1 MVEYIESGQLVMEV
15 WGSQKEV
22 AQPKPAAGKG
32 ADKKAAGGK
41 STKELMA
48 AEKAK
53 VCMCESDLRPVFI
66 ALHYVHCIYPFI
78 FVCVRLI
85 LFASAHL
92 RELSYY
98 PITVQFPSGI
108 V

>member
-53 VCMCESDLRPVFI
+53 VCTCKCESDL
-66 ALHYVHCIYPFI
+66 
-78 FVCVRLI
+78 
-85 LFASAHL
+85 
-92 RELSYY
+92 
-98 PITVQFPSGI
+98 
-108 V
+108 